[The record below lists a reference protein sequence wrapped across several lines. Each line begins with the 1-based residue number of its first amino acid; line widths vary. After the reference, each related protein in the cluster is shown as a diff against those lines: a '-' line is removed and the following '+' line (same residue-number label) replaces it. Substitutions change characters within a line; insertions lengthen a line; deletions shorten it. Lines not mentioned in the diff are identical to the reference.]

1 MKQKDAEVVLGALG
15 IEVPLAAGCGSTVEG
30 LGGDAQAELQVGF
43 DLSGMQGRL
52 EPAELHR
59 APVPDVV
66 QIHSV
71 VAGVVVMLGLV
82 VVVAVPDAVQLG
94 LGLGPVPFDV
104 SDQLFTDRSGVTA
117 QAVAVDTKGMKDKWF
132 LFVNHLGKV
141 AQLASVK
148 GFGVDMDVDAAL
160 AVDLSTGLAD
170 SPNHLLCNEYLF

>member
-1 MKQKDAEVVLGALG
+1 MEQKDPEVILGALW
-15 IEVPLAAGCGSTVEG
+15 IEVPLAAGCGSAVER
-30 LGGDAQAELQVGF
+30 LGSDTQTELQVGF
-43 DLSGMQGRL
+43 DLSSMQGCL
-52 EPAELHR
+52 EPSELHR
-59 APVPDVV
+59 APIPDVV

-104 SDQLFTDRSGVTA
+104 LDQFIADRSGVTA
-117 QAVAVDTKGMKDKWF
+117 QAVAVDTKGMKDKRL

-170 SPNHLLCNEYLF
+170 GPNHLLCNEYLF